1 MKKKGLYWLY
11 TEAKMFPVWSVF
23 LSAVKGNIIR
33 ETSWSRFRDLIRKMR
48 GGCVAVDSSI
58 CDFTTCGLEH
68 SYTTVVETSV
78 TNYQSTRCNVSED
91 LNIYLKK
98 LFEASLQAKVMGLL
112 YLGLSTKTSGLTA
125 KM

>member
-1 MKKKGLYWLY
+1 MW
-11 TEAKMFPVWSVF
+11 PVF

-33 ETSWSRFRDLIRKMR
+33 ETSWSRVRDFVRKMR

-58 CDFTTCGLEH
+58 WDLSLCRLEH

-78 TNYQSTRCNVSED
+78 TIYQSTRRNVSED

-98 LFEASLQAKVMGLL
+98 LFEASLQVKVMGLL